1 VLRIRTDAGLEMNPE
16 GTHMDLLRRVTDLF
30 VEGNALPL
38 GMDAENKPVV
48 VWVNKLNSFE
58 VEEARRDG
66 VAQRG
71 LRLMELSDPDGP
83 ELKAQRHHLSKLEE
97 HELRAARVGQM
108 GDEIYLRVMNDLEA
122 EEEWVEKLGIL
133 RRLPSL
139 LMDANAPADD
149 PRHAQ
154 LEQLNAEYLQAVR
167 DRLAKGE
174 RDALT
179 DLEDVS
185 RKDLEADYLEAWRQ
199 RLTLDD
205 FMAERRK
212 TEIFLALRQC
222 KATAVGQGDERRFE
236 HVDCDHTQRL
246 LDERSQVHTLPEGL
260 IARIIDVLDGITVP
274 GRESG
279 NSGAPAS
286 SSGSSEPT
294 SAAEATSPASTPE
307 ATPSAAPTT

>member
-1 VLRIRTDAGLEMNPE
+1 
-16 GTHMDLLRRVTDLF
+16 MDLLRRVTDLF
-30 VEGNALPL
+30 IEGEALPL
-38 GMDAENKPVV
+38 GMDNDGKPVV

-71 LRLMELSDPDGP
+71 LRLLELSDEMGP
-83 ELKAQRHHLSKLEE
+83 ELLGQKHLLKKMAD
-97 HELRAARVGQM
+97 HEVRAARVAQM
-108 GDEIYLRVMNDLEA
+108 GDEIYLRVMNDIEA
-122 EEEWVEKLGIL
+122 EDEWVEKLAVL
-133 RRLPSL
+133 RRLPTL
-139 LMDANAPADD
+139 LADANAPAED

-154 LEQLNAEYLQAVR
+154 LDALNQEYIQEVR
-167 DRLAKGE
+167 VRLAKAE
-174 RDALT
+174 RDALV
-179 DLEDVS
+179 DLEDLS

-222 KATAVGQGDERRFE
+222 RATVHGPVDARTYE
-236 HVDCDHTQRL
+236 HDDCDHTQRL
-246 LDERSQVHTLPEGL
+246 LNERSQVQTLPEAL
-260 IARIIDVLDGITVP
+260 IGRVIDSLDGITVD
-274 GRESG
+274 GRAAG

-294 SAAEATSPASTPE
+294 SAAEETSAPSTPE
-307 ATPSAAPTT
+307 ATSPAAPTT